1 MWVTYQTKRK
11 IRIDAIE
18 DSRDLDRMAV
28 LWFALGLYVLG
39 IAVVLYIRPRLMFQ
53 DDRGV
58 WKEFGLG
65 TSDRTLFPFW
75 LFTIVWAISSYA
87 LASVLTT
94 LFAKVALRSS
104 SFSSSSFFPNTS
116 SSFIPISQAS
126 PTVPSTPATSPAP
139 SVMPSVN
146 SGVPGYYVLDS
157 VSSGTPKYLYF
168 GTTPPHLSN
177 LPRV

>member
-1 MWVTYQTKRK
+1 
-11 IRIDAIE
+11 
-18 DSRDLDRMAV
+18 MAV

-39 IAVVLYIRPRLMFQ
+39 IAVVLYARPRLMFQ
-53 DDRGV
+53 DDHGV

-75 LFTIVWAISSYA
+75 LFTIVWAICSYA

-104 SFSSSSFFPNTS
+104 SNSFFPNTS
-116 SSFIPISQAS
+116 SSNSFIPISQAA
-126 PTVPSTPATSPAP
+126 PSAPSLPSATAS
-139 SVMPSVN
+139 SVMPSPN

-157 VSSGTPKYLYF
+157 LSSGTPKYLYF
-168 GTTPPHLSN
+168 GTTPPHLTN
-177 LPRV
+177 LPSPRV

>member
-1 MWVTYQTKRK
+1 
-11 IRIDAIE
+11 
-18 DSRDLDRMAV
+18 MAV

-65 TSDRTLFPFW
+65 TTDRTLFPFW
-75 LFTIVWAISSYA
+75 LFTIVWAIISYA

-94 LFAKVALRSS
+94 FFAKVALRSS

-116 SSFIPISQAS
+116 SSNSFIPISQAT
-126 PTVPSTPATSPAP
+126 PTAPSVPAAP
-139 SVMPSVN
+139 SVMPSLN

-157 VSSGTPKYLYF
+157 LSSGTPKYLYF

-177 LPRV
+177 LPSPRA